1 MAHGVETVEGS
12 REIAE
17 RVARARATARE
28 RLAGTG
34 WTTNSQATG
43 PWLRAHTPAEAMRD
57 ATRAVDR
64 GMLTMR
70 GFSRVL
76 RVAWSIADLAGRD
89 APEREDVGRA
99 LTLRRASDG

>member
-1 MAHGVETVEGS
+1 
-12 REIAE
+12 
-17 RVARARATARE
+17 
-28 RLAGTG
+28 
-34 WTTNSQATG
+34 
-43 PWLRAHTPAEAMRD
+43 
-57 ATRAVDR
+57 
-64 GMLTMR
+64 MLTMR